1 MLSSS
6 FLILW
11 YHHHYVYL
19 LQQTVNSLK
28 GGLPPDSSVCDW
40 FLACCTAPWV
50 FTDELSQQPADHQA
64 KTQLEGLGWGLVSA
78 VLLSASCL
86 FAFRFCG
93 LFCCAELKWML
104 RSRCLKNMSMLSAAG
119 SPSANAV
126 SMMTSWHRPR
136 KGGLRVG
143 LGSKLKQ
150 RWESGCPI

>member
-19 LQQTVNSLK
+19 LQQTSKFLERRASTW
-28 GGLPPDSSVCDW
+28 LVCVW
-40 FLACCTAPWV
+40 LVSGMLHCPWV